1 MSHTPKIVIL
11 GFGSLME
18 SLLPCCGSLLGTN
31 EPAVWKTQIHAVK
44 GSVQGLA
51 EKQAQFPFPVSA
63 GDSAEVLHRILPDVI
78 LFSPPPTLAKELT
91 ETVLLPY
98 YTMLREK
105 SLSLPL
111 LITFPPTPLPR
122 YYCDTLGDD
131 IAQATLL
138 PCVAQTAGAY
148 TIGHLGYSLV
158 AIDERTALRTEQK
171 EQLAAFIK
179 PVGMPFYPAQD
190 DLIAALTGMVTAHN
204 VFELCFT
211 LERSFALCG
220 QELSLATIA
229 GAMRR
234 ELRNFSPE
242 LVSPD
247 APGTPPCTGELPY
260 PFEMIAGCT
269 VRAWYEGLCRFAIA
283 KTLEIA
289 EYEKFLRSTMDVLL
303 MQVQTETRER
313 LHQLSDGCATKG
325 GLLEK
330 ALLSYEEKVERP
342 LSLWCCE
349 AAAKAGKDSIGED
362 EVPQWVPALVDNAAA
377 VAEDVFVRGN
387 HLE

>member
-131 IAQATLL
+131 IAQ
-138 PCVAQTAGAY
+138 TAGAY

-158 AIDERTALRTEQK
+158 AIDERTAQNRK
-171 EQLAAFIK
+171 
-179 PVGMPFYPAQD
+179 
-190 DLIAALTGMVTAHN
+190 N
-204 VFELCFT
+204 
-211 LERSFALCG
+211 
-220 QELSLATIA
+220 SLP
-229 GAMRR
+229 R
-234 ELRNFSPE
+234 
-242 LVSPD
+242 
-247 APGTPPCTGELPY
+247 
-260 PFEMIAGCT
+260 
-269 VRAWYEGLCRFAIA
+269 
-283 KTLEIA
+283 
-289 EYEKFLRSTMDVLL
+289 
-303 MQVQTETRER
+303 
-313 LHQLSDGCATKG
+313 
-325 GLLEK
+325 
-330 ALLSYEEKVERP
+330 LLSPSVCP
-342 LSLWCCE
+342 
-349 AAAKAGKDSIGED
+349 SI
-362 EVPQWVPALVDNAAA
+362 P
-377 VAEDVFVRGN
+377 RRMI
-387 HLE
+387 